1 MRIIFE
7 VLDKDKHNRD
17 NFDCGAKELND
28 FLQNQA
34 NQRQKKHNA
43 VTHVA
48 IDIDAKNEPKIIYGY
63 YTISNYSIEFSMLPP
78 VDAKKAP
85 QKEKVPCLKLG
96 RLARNKL
103 YTNAGFGKIIL
114 QEVFKE
120 AISLSS
126 RVGIYLIDVDILN
139 EEVGDFYR
147 NYGFKEF
154 LDDKK
159 HMFITME
166 TVKKLFKENLN
177 L

>member
-28 FLQNQA
+28 FLRDHA
-34 NQRQKKHNA
+34 NQRQKRHNA

-48 IDIDAKNEPKIIYGY
+48 VDADSKEEPKIIYGY
-63 YTISNYSIEFSMLPP
+63 YTISNYCIEFSMLPP

-85 QKEKVPCLKLG
+85 RKEKVPCLKLG

-103 YTNAGFGKIIL
+103 YTNAGFGKIVL
-114 QEVFKE
+114 LEVFRK

-126 RVGIYLIDVDILN
+126 EVGIYLIDVDILN
-139 EEVGDFYR
+139 EEVGKFYR
-147 NYGFKEF
+147 KYDFKEF
-154 LDDKK
+154 LVDKK

-166 TVKKLFKENLN
+166 TVKKLFKENEF
-177 L
+177 